1 MAVAEKLIQSLEK
14 KVADLI
20 ELSNQLNKENR
31 QLKLRTAELQRE
43 RKELLE
49 RQRQAGDFING
60 SLERLRKIE
69 GAHESNANGNGGDTR
84 QGVSGRLS
92 TRPGS

>member
-14 KVADLI
+14 KIAELI
-20 ELSNQLNKENR
+20 ELSNELNRENR

-60 SLERLRKIE
+60 SLEQLRKIE
-69 GAHESNANGNGGDTR
+69 G
-84 QGVSGRLS
+84 GV
-92 TRPGS
+92 